1 MIDIDKLDE
10 LPFREAIHT
19 RFKPDSDF
27 NSCIHSCI
35 RKKYRTERISYKEWK
50 IARDTIKHN
59 IGKSIDHAYSNFC
72 YRSTGYC
79 KDYFWRRFEIKSYGA
94 EYRVVDGLV
103 VYDNYS
109 WRKYKERPVKSEY
122 RNPKLVQARAEKR
135 QREKRNLRLRKL
147 AQKNKQYDFR
157 TQEQIHIDKVI
168 TYYNKIPVEKLENFT
183 LSIVR
188 INKPD
193 IFGIVRDHIEVVCF
207 PDKMLKQGY
216 FMQFTN
222 GLLSGM
228 QKCVL
233 IKTLQ

>member
-10 LPFREAIHT
+10 LPFREVVHT
-19 RFKPDSDF
+19 RFITRDSDT
-27 NSCIHSCI
+27 
-35 RKKYRTERISYKEWK
+35 RKLRKRYRTERISDREWK

-59 IGKSIDHAYSNFC
+59 IGKSINHAYSNFC
-72 YRSTGYC
+72 YRSTGYNR
-79 KDYFWRRFEIKSYGA
+79 DFFWRRFREHRYW
-94 EYRVVDGLV
+94 
-103 VYDNYS
+103 NYS
-109 WRKYKERPVKSEY
+109 DYNIINGIIVIGRHPDRNKKRTKSEY
-122 RNPKLVQARAEKR
+122 LDPKLVQARAEKR
-135 QREKRNLRLRKL
+135 QQEKRNLRLRKL
-147 AQKNKQYDFR
+147 AKKDKQYDFR

-168 TYYNKIPVEKLENFT
+168 TCYNKIPIEKLEDFT

-193 IFGIVRDHIEVVCF
+193 IFGIVRDHIEVVYF

>member
-10 LPFREAIHT
+10 LPFREAVND
-19 RFKPDSDF
+19 RFIARDSESR
-27 NSCIHSCI
+27 NL
-35 RKKYRTERISYKEWK
+35 RKRYRTKRISNKEWK

-72 YRSTGYC
+72 YRSTGYR

-94 EYRVVDGLV
+94 EYRVVDGLI

-109 WRKYKERPVKSEY
+109 WRNYKGRPVKSEY
-122 RNPKLVQARAEKR
+122 RNPKLVQSRAEKR
-135 QREKRNLRLRKL
+135 QQEKRNLRLRKL
-147 AQKNKQYDFR
+147 AQKNRQYDLK
-157 TQEQIHIDKVI
+157 TAEMKHIDKVI
-168 TYYNKIPVEKLENFT
+168 ACYKKIPVEKLDDFT

-188 INKPD
+188 INKQD
-193 IFGIVRDHIEVVCF
+193 VFGVFRDHIEVVCF
-207 PDKMLKQGY
+207 PDKMLKQGH
-216 FMQFTN
+216 FIQFTN

-228 QKCVL
+228 HKCIL